1 MAGGRDAG
9 ASARWL
15 TRRRPPA
22 SGRPYHAAT
31 RAASRDVPPKRLQ
44 ECGDT
49 ATIAPHH
56 AGRAEDR
63 RRMSQRL
70 AAAIVPLAL
79 YCVAVVWL
87 TWPLAA
93 HLRTHL
99 PSTEVACSFD
109 TLLIAWV
116 LAWQTHALATAPL
129 HFAQANIYHP
139 ARHALFYCEAGVGAL
154 PYFAPAFLLT
164 GSPALA
170 LNVTLLGSS
179 VAPRAP
185 LDCASQSRCR
195 SAPRSSS
202 SASLATSS
210 CASRTQTSNT

>member
-22 SGRPYHAAT
+22 SGGPYHAAT
-31 RAASRDVPPKRLQ
+31 RAASRDVSPKRLQ

-99 PSTEVACSFD
+99 PSTEAACSFD

-116 LAWQTHALATAPL
+116 L
-129 HFAQANIYHP
+129 
-139 ARHALFYCEAGVGAL
+139 LF
-154 PYFAPAFLLT
+154 
-164 GSPALA
+164 
-170 LNVTLLGSS
+170 GSS
-179 VAPRAP
+179 
-185 LDCASQSRCR
+185 L
-195 SAPRSSS
+195 
-202 SASLATSS
+202 SS
-210 CASRTQTSNT
+210 CCKD

>member
-1 MAGGRDAG
+1 M
-9 ASARWL
+9 
-15 TRRRPPA
+15 
-22 SGRPYHAAT
+22 
-31 RAASRDVPPKRLQ
+31 AASRQVTSMTASQRGRQRSTTKNTARA
-44 ECGDT
+44 CRTHAIASGSVTSAAST
-49 ATIAPHH
+49 ATLAPHH

-70 AAAIVPLAL
+70 PAAIVPLAL

-154 PYFAPAFLLT
+154 PYYAPAFLLT

-170 LNVTLLGSS
+170 LNVTLLGG
-179 VAPRAP
+179 VALTAWALHLVVR
-185 LDCASQSRCR
+185 R
-195 SAPRSSS
+195 
-202 SASLATSS
+202 
-210 CASRTQTSNT
+210 